1 MPNDPLLQLEQKI
14 YKGLTERY
22 NKENKRKKMV
32 KIKVSKHAKIRMRE
46 RTDLNHRERLSLFRK
61 ALDNGK
67 SVQEIKDE
75 DVKRFLSGKQRVCS
89 KVKLYQNYV
98 FVYSKN
104 KHRLYTMYKLPEE
117 LIKKGDEK

>member
-1 MPNDPLLQLEQKI
+1 
-14 YKGLTERY
+14 
-22 NKENKRKKMV
+22 MV